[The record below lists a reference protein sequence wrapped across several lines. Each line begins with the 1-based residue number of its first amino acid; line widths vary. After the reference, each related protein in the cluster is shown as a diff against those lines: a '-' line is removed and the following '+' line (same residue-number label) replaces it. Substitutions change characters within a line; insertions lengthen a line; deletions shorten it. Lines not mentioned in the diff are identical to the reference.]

1 MRSCID
7 NTLSEALRQS
17 KCSISK
23 RLVHIYILQYSAIF
37 YIDVKLVSLSFELLE
52 GLELFLDVTC

>member
-7 NTLSEALRQS
+7 NTLSEALKQS
-17 KCSISK
+17 KCSINK

-37 YIDVKLVSLSFELLE
+37 YSDVKLISSF
-52 GLELFLDVTC
+52 F